1 MPLQKPKL
9 VLLPG
14 LDGTGDLFCDFVS
27 ALPDVI
33 EVTVVR
39 YPIDVCL
46 PYAQLAELVTAAVPA
61 TEPFVLLAES
71 YSTPL
76 AIQYAAI
83 RPANL
88 KGLILCAGFA
98 SSPVKGWMRSVCF
111 LIAPIVFRTPSP
123 GFAVKFLLV
132 GSKAPASLLA
142 AVKKVKSLSHS
153 GVPSDRLRQVIAC
166 DVREELSR
174 VLVPVLYIRA
184 RQDRL
189 VRGICL
195 KEILEIHPETAVVTV
210 SGPHLILQR
219 EPRLTAEIVAKFI
232 EQVG

>member
-14 LDGTGDLFCDFVS
+14 LDGTGELFCDFVS
-27 ALPDVI
+27 ALSDAFD
-33 EVTVVR
+33 VTVVR
-39 YPIDVCL
+39 YPIDACL
-46 PYAQLAELVTAAVPA
+46 PYTQLAEFVDAAVPA

-76 AIQYAAI
+76 AIQYAASG
-83 RPANL
+83 PANL

-98 SSPVKGWMRSVCF
+98 SSPVKGWMRSACF
-111 LIAPIVFRTPSP
+111 LMAPIVFRIPSP
-123 GFAVKFLLV
+123 RFAVRFLLV
-132 GSKAPASLLA
+132 GWKAPASLLA
-142 AVKKVKSLSHS
+142 LVGRVKSLSHS

-189 VRGICL
+189 VREKCV
-195 KEILEIHPETAVVTV
+195 KEILEIHPETAVATV